1 MENKN
6 EEKVQ
11 GVSLEEKDVKKS
23 YWLWQFFSHANY
35 NYERMQGTAVAMAM
49 APIIKKLYPNQ
60 EEKAAGLKRHLTFFN
75 TDPNFGAVIL
85 GGTIAMEEQRANGAP
100 LTDEA
105 INSFKTG
112 MMGPMAGIGDSIV
125 QGVVIPIMVAI
136 GISMATKGNV
146 FGSLFVLIALPIVLM
161 AIAYNSWMYGYRL
174 GTNAISGMLADGR
187 MKTWISAAGIVGCT
201 VMGALIP
208 NYVNVKS
215 ILAFNIGNVPFN
227 LQENL
232 FDAIMPSLLPLA
244 VTILI
249 YFLSTKNVKT
259 WKIMVGVV
267 VVAFVL
273 GALGILG

>member
-11 GVSLEEKDVKKS
+11 SVSLEEKDVKKS

-85 GGTIAMEEQRANGAP
+85 GGSIAMEEQRANGAP

>member
-6 EEKVQ
+6 KEKVQ
-11 GVSLEEKDVKKS
+11 SVSLEEKDVKKS
-23 YWLWQFFSHANY
+23 YWLWQLFSHANY

-49 APIIKKLYPNQ
+49 APIIKKLYPDQ
-60 EEKAAGLKRHLTFFN
+60 GEKAAGLKRHLTFFN

-136 GISMATKGNV
+136 GISMATNGNV

-259 WKIMVGVV
+259 WKIMAGVV
-267 VVAFVL
+267 VIAFVL

>member
-6 EEKVQ
+6 KEKVQ
-11 GVSLEEKDVKKS
+11 SVSLEEKDVKKS

-49 APIIKKLYPNQ
+49 APIIKKLYPDQ
-60 EEKAAGLKRHLTFFN
+60 GEKAAGLKRHLTFFN

-136 GISMATKGNV
+136 GISMATNGNV

-259 WKIMVGVV
+259 WKIMAGVV
-267 VVAFVL
+267 VIAFVL

>member
-1 MENKN
+1 MEKKID
-6 EEKVQ
+6 EKVQ
-11 GVSLEEKDVKKS
+11 GVKLDEKDVKKS

-49 APIIKKLYPNQ
+49 APIIKKLYPDQ
-60 EEKAAGLKRHLTFFN
+60 KEKADGLKRHLTFFN
-75 TDPNFGAVIL
+75 TDPNFGSVIL

-100 LTDEA
+100 ITDEA

-125 QGVVIPIMVAI
+125 QGVVIPIIVAI
-136 GISMATKGNV
+136 GISMATQGNV
-146 FGSLFVLIALPIVLM
+146 FGSLFVLIALPIALM
-161 AIAYNSWMYGYRL
+161 TIAYNSWMYGYRL

-187 MKTWISAAGIVGCT
+187 MKAWISAAGIVGT
-201 VMGALIP
+201 MVMGALIP
-208 NYVNVKS
+208 NYVRLKS

-244 VTILI
+244 ATILI
-249 YFLSTKNVKT
+249 YYLTTKNVKT
-259 WKIMVGVV
+259 WKIMTGTVV
-267 VVAFVL
+267 IAFVL

>member
-1 MENKN
+1 MESKN
-6 EEKVQ
+6 EGKVQ
-11 GVSLEEKDVKKS
+11 KVSLDEKDVKKS

-35 NYERMQGTAVAMAM
+35 NYERMQGTAVAMAL
-49 APIIKKLYPNQ
+49 APIIKKLYPDPD
-60 EEKAAGLKRHLTFFN
+60 EKAAGLKRHLTFFN

-125 QGVVIPIMVAI
+125 QGVVIPIMVAL

-161 AIAYNSWMYGYRL
+161 TIAYNSWMYGYRL

-187 MKTWISAAGIVGCT
+187 MKTWISAAGILGCT

-208 NYVNVKS
+208 NYVNVKCA
-215 ILAFNIGNVPFN
+215 LAFTIGNVPFN

-232 FDAIMPSLLPLA
+232 FDALMPSLLPLA
-244 VTILI
+244 VTVLI
-249 YFLSTKNVKT
+249 YYLTTRNVKT
-259 WKIMVGVV
+259 WKIMLGVV
-267 VVAFVL
+267 VIAFVL

>member
-6 EEKVQ
+6 KEKVQ
-11 GVSLEEKDVKKS
+11 SVSLEEKDVKKS

-49 APIIKKLYPNQ
+49 APIIKKLYSDQ
-60 EEKAAGLKRHLTFFN
+60 GEKAAGLKRHLTFFN

-136 GISMATKGNV
+136 GISMATNGNV

-259 WKIMVGVV
+259 WKIMAGVV
-267 VVAFVL
+267 VIAFVL

>member
-11 GVSLEEKDVKKS
+11 SVSLEEKDVKKS

>member
-11 GVSLEEKDVKKS
+11 SVSLEEKDVKKS

-267 VVAFVL
+267 VIAFVL

>member
-11 GVSLEEKDVKKS
+11 SVSLEEKDVKKS

-60 EEKAAGLKRHLTFFN
+60 DEKAAGLKRHLTFFN

-85 GGTIAMEEQRANGAP
+85 GGSIAMEEQRANGAP

>member
-1 MENKN
+1 
-6 EEKVQ
+6 
-11 GVSLEEKDVKKS
+11 
-23 YWLWQFFSHANY
+23 
-35 NYERMQGTAVAMAM
+35 
-49 APIIKKLYPNQ
+49 
-60 EEKAAGLKRHLTFFN
+60 
-75 TDPNFGAVIL
+75 
-85 GGTIAMEEQRANGAP
+85 MEEQRANGAP